1 MHTLG
6 KATFGAIALA
16 AALAFGGLA
25 STPAA
30 ADAVNGKAA
39 AAKTAKAAGDT
50 DFSSQRW
57 RYRRYG
63 YVRPFPEVYPY
74 RYGYVRPR
82 PYYYR
87 PYYYASPYGVPY
99 RPVYY
104 RPYYAPGPFFGV
116 GFGFGPRAYW

>member
-6 KATFGAIALA
+6 KVTFGAIALA

-39 AAKTAKAAGDT
+39 KTAKAAGDT
-50 DFSSQRW
+50 DFSSQRY

-63 YVRPFPEVYPY
+63 YVRPFPGAYPY

-87 PYYYASPYGVPY
+87 PYYYGSPYVSPYAVPY

-104 RPYYAPGPFFGV
+104 RP
-116 GFGFGPRAYW
+116 